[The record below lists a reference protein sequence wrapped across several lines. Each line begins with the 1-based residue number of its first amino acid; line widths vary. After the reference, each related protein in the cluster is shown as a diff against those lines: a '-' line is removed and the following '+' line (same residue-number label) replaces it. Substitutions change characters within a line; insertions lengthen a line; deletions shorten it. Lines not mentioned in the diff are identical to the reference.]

1 MLALACFKRHH
12 VILRMQAFV
21 ARLHANG
28 QRWVPI
34 LDPGIHIRSGYHA
47 YDSGMAQDVFL
58 RDISGGYYMGQV
70 SPSWLSAGILC
81 RAVVRG

>member
-1 MLALACFKRHH
+1 M
-12 VILRMQAFV
+12 

-34 LDPGIHIRSGYHA
+34 LDPGIHIRSGYYA

-58 RDISGGYYMGQV
+58 RDISGGYYIGQV
-70 SPSWLSAGILC
+70 SPLPEFCRIFVQGI
-81 RAVVRG
+81 VRVQS